1 MHEAFTEDYD
11 PTLNTDPLRYATFT
25 AAIGA
30 VLAVVVAL
38 ALVLGITIYF
48 WSH

>member
-1 MHEAFTEDYD
+1 MHEAFPEDYD
-11 PTLNTDPLRYATFT
+11 PTLNTDPLRYDTFT

-38 ALVLGITIYF
+38 VLGITIYF